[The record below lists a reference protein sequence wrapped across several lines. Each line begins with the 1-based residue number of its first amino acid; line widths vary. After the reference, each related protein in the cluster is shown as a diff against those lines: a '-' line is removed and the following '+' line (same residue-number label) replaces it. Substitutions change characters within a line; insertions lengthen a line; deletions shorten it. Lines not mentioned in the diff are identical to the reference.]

1 MTHDNDNQS
10 TSQAGDSARNNPQA
24 LAYALDQFTGTVN
37 YYRHWS
43 GLILY
48 TDGVQY
54 LAETAQC
61 HWLLDLIASH
71 QRDLS
76 NHTDERLHEMQFWT
90 LTVHADKSAEL
101 VCIADKGVPP
111 AVTEPIDW
119 TDFPLPEISLWVAD
133 GGNVMVAYLPSE
145 H

>member
-1 MTHDNDNQS
+1 MNNNNDNQP
-10 TSQAGDSARNNPQA
+10 TSQAGQSARINPEQ
-24 LAYALDQFTGTVN
+24 LAQALDQFTGTVN

-54 LAETAQC
+54 LAEKASC
-61 HWLLDLIASH
+61 YWLLDIIASY
-71 QRDLS
+71 QRDLAKHS
-76 NHTDERLHEMQFWT
+76 DERLHEMQFWT
-90 LTVHADKSAEL
+90 LTVRADESAEL

-111 AVTEPIDW
+111 AITEPIEW
-119 TDFPLPEISLWVAD
+119 TDFPLPVISLWVAD